1 VDNIATSSSRVVV
14 PGRARARPRAS
25 SRASIDI
32 DIFLTLTPHRGCVIV
47 DIVLV
52 CRARESVDARDRRD
66 RVSAVAGR
74 RRARARRACGARA
87 STAHSSL
94 NTHKK
99 RAMGV

>member
-25 SRASIDI
+25 SSRALIDL
-32 DIFLTLTPHRGCVIV
+32 FLTLTPHRGCVIV

>member
-1 VDNIATSSSRVVV
+1 VDNIATSSSRVVVV

-25 SRASIDI
+25 SRASIDL
-32 DIFLTLTPHRGCVIV
+32 FLTLTPHRGCVIV

-74 RRARARRACGARA
+74 RRARAVRVRCVYRAFVVEYA
-87 STAHSSL
+87 
-94 NTHKK
+94 
-99 RAMGV
+99 

>member
-14 PGRARARPRAS
+14 PVARARARARRRA
-25 SRASIDI
+25 RRSIV
-32 DIFLTLTPHRGCVIV
+32 FLTLTPHRGCVIV

-74 RRARARRACGARA
+74 RRARAARVRCACVYRAFVVEYA
-87 STAHSSL
+87 
-94 NTHKK
+94 
-99 RAMGV
+99 